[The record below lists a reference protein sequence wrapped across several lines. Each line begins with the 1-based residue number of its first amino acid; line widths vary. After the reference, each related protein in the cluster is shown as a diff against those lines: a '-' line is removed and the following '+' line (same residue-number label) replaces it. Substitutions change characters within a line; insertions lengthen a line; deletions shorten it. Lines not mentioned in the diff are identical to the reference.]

1 MDPNPLFTID
11 EDFIAFERTPDSTTL
26 WSLGEES
33 MDIPSLASPA
43 SLFNANF
50 ANVSPNPFAENWDN
64 QQTWSRETPVLDRF
78 RLGDLP
84 TNYFTENQ
92 LNAVPPL
99 ENGDSTS
106 MSVMDQ
112 QEQRSD
118 FSYLNYEEIA
128 AELDKLLE
136 SEPGENIIALEEGAN
151 PKYDASVQ
159 TEGTPVLT
167 THYTNW
173 SSDPRE
179 STCGSCNK
187 PFYNIAVDAAARY
200 VKRTEFKE
208 ETVRERELRTKAFFC
223 GMETAVQMFS
233 SPVLSQ
239 PVCCPGAVMRE
250 GAFMTADRRTAPQET
265 PLSQGIVQVMW

>member
-1 MDPNPLFTID
+1 
-11 EDFIAFERTPDSTTL
+11 
-26 WSLGEES
+26 

-43 SLFNANF
+43 SLFSANF
-50 ANVSPNPFAENWDN
+50 ANVSPNPFTENWDN

-84 TNYFTENQ
+84 TNCFTENQ
-92 LNAVPPL
+92 LNAVPPF

-159 TEGTPVLT
+159 TEGTPLLT
-167 THYTNW
+167 THYT
-173 SSDPRE
+173 
-179 STCGSCNK
+179 
-187 PFYNIAVDAAARY
+187 
-200 VKRTEFKE
+200 
-208 ETVRERELRTKAFFC
+208 
-223 GMETAVQMFS
+223 
-233 SPVLSQ
+233 LS
-239 PVCCPGAVMRE
+239 
-250 GAFMTADRRTAPQET
+250 
-265 PLSQGIVQVMW
+265 LIHI